1 MEAKVQLPHE
11 ENRLKAII
19 RYSDKIRKLL
29 ESRKTGQGRIANI
42 IGEIAI

>member
-11 ENRLKAII
+11 ANRLKAII

-29 ESRKTGQGRIANI
+29 ESRKNGTRKNC
-42 IGEIAI
+42 